1 MSTLRATHRVVAMAC
16 FGAAVVLLLWAMAA
30 LSAWVTR
37 EHLAERAQLELATL
51 RSGQPLWR
59 WRLHGPS
66 DLVAQRVFG
75 NADIAPSPNG
85 LRVTSRDGSTF
96 DLGLPVAGPVDLAHW
111 PLLHLQLQSDAEGTL
126 SLVYQ
131 ASELSTACLANEV
144 GRIPPHGNDLLIDLR
159 TLSWRS
165 DTGKPCRP
173 PDVVTYLL
181 RLRPQLPAHAVL
193 QIGNVDLQAAQ
204 PASLPASIGADI
216 ADIRLPS
223 ALAVAQAG
231 VAAASAQYAGRSA
244 PLVRLPAGIS
254 AETMLSL
261 RDLVKR
267 HWPGALVL
275 PFGQSLAATGDGA
288 PLPRWLDWGVCAAY
302 LIALVTIALRQTRAV
317 THPWLD
323 VAAIAAGPLWL
334 IAGLRWGAQLSIP
347 GVTAF
352 VAALVFAAQS
362 DWRRR
367 PVWWRW
373 MGRSWADWLWPL
385 VPLLVTVA
393 LMLVDGHGLVR
404 LEPRHM
410 LVYLGWA
417 LLQQWAMLAWVMGRL
432 RLTSLPPPVII
443 LITATLFGLLHTP
456 NGSLM
461 QLCFMAELWWAWRF
475 LTSPCLV
482 PIAVAHA
489 SCALLVESGLTGHML
504 RSLGVSARF
513 FL

>member
-1 MSTLRATHRVVAMAC
+1 MSTLRAKHRVLAIAG
-16 FGAAVVLLLWAMAA
+16 FGAAVVLLFWAMAA

-37 EHLAERAQLELATL
+37 EHLAKHAQLELATL
-51 RSGQPLWR
+51 RSGQPLWQ
-59 WRLHGPS
+59 WRLRGPG
-66 DLVAQRVFG
+66 DLVAHRVFG
-75 NADIAPSPNG
+75 NADIARGPNG

-126 SLVYQ
+126 GLIYQ
-131 ASELSTACLANEV
+131 TSEFSTACTANAV
-144 GRIPPHGNDLLIDLR
+144 GRIPPHGNELVIDLR
-159 TLSWRS
+159 SLSWHS
-165 DTGKPCRP
+165 DSGKPCRP

-204 PASLPASIGADI
+204 PAALPVSIAADM

-231 VAAASAQYAGRSA
+231 LTAASAQYGGRSA

-275 PFGQSLAATGDGA
+275 PFGQAFA
-288 PLPRWLDWGVCAAY
+288 PAREEALPGWLDWGVCAAY
-302 LIALVTIALRQTRAV
+302 LIGLVWIALRQTREV
-317 THPWLD
+317 TRPWLEI
-323 VAAIAAGPLWL
+323 AAIAAGPLWL
-334 IAGLRWGAQLSIP
+334 IAGLRWGTQLSIP

-373 MGRSWADWLWPL
+373 LGRSWADWLWPL
-385 VPLLVTVA
+385 VPLAVTVA
-393 LMLVDGHGLVR
+393 LTLVDGHGLVH

-410 LVYLGWA
+410 LAYLGWA
-417 LLQQWAMLAWVMGRL
+417 LLQQWAMLAFVMGRL
-432 RLTSLPPPVII
+432 RLTALPQPVII
-443 LITATLFGLLHTP
+443 LITAALFGLLHTP

-475 LTSPCLV
+475 LKSPCLV

-489 SCALLVESGLTGHML
+489 ICALLVESGLTGHML

>member
-1 MSTLRATHRVVAMAC
+1 MSTLRATHRVIAMAC
-16 FGAAVVLLLWAMAA
+16 FGVAVVLLLWGMAA

-37 EHLAERAQLELATL
+37 EHLAEHARQELATL
-51 RSGQPLWR
+51 RSGQPLWQWHLR
-59 WRLHGPS
+59 GPR

-75 NADIAPSPNG
+75 NADIAQTPNG

-111 PLLHLQLQSDAEGTL
+111 PLLHLQLRSDAEGSL
-126 SLVYQ
+126 GLVYQ
-131 ASELSTACLANEV
+131 ASEFSTACMANDV
-144 GRIPPHGNDLLIDLR
+144 GRIPPHGSELVIDLR
-159 TLSWRS
+159 SLSWHS
-165 DTGKPCRP
+165 DAGSPCGP

-231 VAAASAQYAGRSA
+231 VAASSAQYAGRSA

-275 PFGQSLAATGDGA
+275 PFGRSFAATDDA
-288 PLPRWLDWGVCAAY
+288 ASLPGWLDWGVCAAY
-302 LIALVTIALRQTRAV
+302 LVALMWIALRQNPQVAR
-317 THPWLD
+317 PWLE

-334 IAGLRWGAQLSIP
+334 IAGLRWGTQLSIP

-373 MGRSWADWLWPL
+373 MGRNWADWLWPL
-385 VPLLVTVA
+385 VPLLVTAA
-393 LMLVDGHGLVR
+393 LMWVDGHGLVH

-410 LVYLGWA
+410 LAYLGWA
-417 LLQQWAMLAWVMGRL
+417 LLQQWAMLAVVMGRL
-432 RLTSLPPPVII
+432 RLTSMPPPVII

-461 QLCFMAELWWAWRF
+461 QLCFAAELWWAWRF
-475 LTSPCLV
+475 LKSPCLV

-489 SCALLVESGLTGHML
+489 TCALLVESGLTGHML